1 MTPEEEV
8 IPCDLTWRRWFRK
21 MLPKENNE
29 SKNESN
35 ESKNLGLFKEE
46 WEVHDLNKAQH
57 CERTYYIW

>member
-1 MTPEEEV
+1 
-8 IPCDLTWRRWFRK
+8 

-46 WEVHDLNKAQH
+46 WEVHDLSKAQH